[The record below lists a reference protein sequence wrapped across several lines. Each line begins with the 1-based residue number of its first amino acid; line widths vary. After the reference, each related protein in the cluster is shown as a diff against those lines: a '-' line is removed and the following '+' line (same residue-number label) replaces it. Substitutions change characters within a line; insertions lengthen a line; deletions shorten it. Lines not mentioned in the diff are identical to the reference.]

1 LFFLAV
7 EVSSRRNARDEAVTS
22 AGRYDHGVP
31 GPFATGARLGIKP
44 AQHRFG
50 AARGHHNHPL
60 ERDDVMK
67 FRNRLLAAGASA
79 VLGVAVANAAPQ
91 YFAHQFPAN
100 TKPLPFS
107 DAVRVADTLYVGGHI
122 GIDPS
127 TGQAPSDPAVEA
139 RLLMDSVQ
147 ATLKSA
153 GLTMDDFVS
162 VTVYCTDLALYD
174 SFNGVYAG
182 YFHGKFPA
190 RALIGVASVLRGGH
204 FEIQGIAVKPVVA
217 HH

>member
-1 LFFLAV
+1 V
-7 EVSSRRNARDEAVTS
+7 HYNNR
-22 AGRYDHGVP
+22 
-31 GPFATGARLGIKP
+31 
-44 AQHRFG
+44 
-50 AARGHHNHPL
+50 L

-67 FRNRLLAAGASA
+67 FRYCLLAAAASA

-91 YFAHQFPAN
+91 YFAHEFPAN
-100 TKPLPFS
+100 AKPLPFS
-107 DAVRVADTLYVGGHI
+107 DAVLVGDTLYVGGHI
-122 GIDPS
+122 GIDPK
-127 TGQAPSDPAVEA
+127 TGQAPSDPAAEA
-139 RLLMDSVQ
+139 HLLMDAVQ

-174 SFNGVYAG
+174 TFNAVYAG
-182 YFHGKFPA
+182 YFHGKFPG

-204 FEIQGIAVKPVVA
+204 FEIQGIAVKPGAA